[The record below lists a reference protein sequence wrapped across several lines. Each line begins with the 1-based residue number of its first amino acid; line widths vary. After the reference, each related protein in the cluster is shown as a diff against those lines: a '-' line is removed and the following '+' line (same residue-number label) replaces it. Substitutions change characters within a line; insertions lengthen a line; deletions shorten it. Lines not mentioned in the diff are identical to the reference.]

1 MVYIKSSSA
10 CEYFDYDNDKEKG
23 SEKHYFIYANGKI
36 WCEIVA
42 NGKIFSKTSGSFTPN
57 FTGKL
62 HDENTGL
69 YYFNARWY
77 DANLGRFITED
88 TARDGRN
95 WFVYCENN
103 PLINVDLTRKF
114 DIPHA
119 INIAYMIVQEYMNN
133 SAKTFA
139 VASSCSKNNPESNDL
154 VDFLCNQKK
163 QLFY

>member
-23 SEKHYFIYANGKI
+23 SEKHYFIY
-36 WCEIVA
+36 A

-77 DANLGRFITED
+77 DSDMGRFITED
-88 TARDGRN
+88 PARDGRN

-103 PLINVDLTRKF
+103 PLINVDLTGKF

-139 VASSCSKNNPESNDL
+139 VASSCSK
-154 VDFLCNQKK
+154 K
-163 QLFY
+163 